1 MNMKTQKQIGGFML
15 KRSGIILLVVISASL
30 FLSSCASRP
39 SEEELRQLNDL
50 KAEVSSLE
58 KQVSEK
64 EREKAN
70 LEREVAEKNGK
81 LQECQDDQAAV
92 RKALGQ

>member
-1 MNMKTQKQIGGFML
+1 MV
-15 KRSGIILLVVISASL
+15 KRSGILIATAISASL
-30 FLSSCASRP
+30 FLSACTSRP

-50 KAEVSSLE
+50 KAEVSALE
-58 KQVSEK
+58 KQVPDKEK
-64 EREKAN
+64 EKAKLEK
-70 LEREVAEKNGK
+70 EVAEKNGK